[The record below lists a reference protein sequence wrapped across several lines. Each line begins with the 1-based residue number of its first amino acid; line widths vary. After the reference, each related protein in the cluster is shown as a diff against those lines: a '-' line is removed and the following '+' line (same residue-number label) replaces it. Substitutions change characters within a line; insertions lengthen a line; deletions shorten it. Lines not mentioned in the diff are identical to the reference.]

1 MLQLISD
8 HAQTLK
14 DPAEA
19 TAFLSATALLRDAA
33 APYVK
38 SHAVGVPGSERVMT
52 KFLDILRKWVS
63 VERWFYDGKSYADAV
78 DNLRKAY
85 KNEAESVLNACRAH
99 ARLSATSDI
108 IDRMITL
115 IGDGS
120 RVDSQTSTATPI
132 GKRVSILT
140 GAESLSEASACLSDI
155 AAIGADDAYAQVA
168 SRARKLLLQESMPS
182 LEQRKNKVRD
192 AASKLST
199 QSEPTPPKEV
209 SEFISEQI
217 PIGDVF
223 FPVIKDDTAREDEV
237 GVMELYMRH
246 LYRTYSLKDV
256 RRVKDERLLKFSF
269 VNKPSESAVNTA
281 TSVTSMTDL
290 TRLVRSSSSLSKLGE
305 TSDNDSDS
313 NLVPMENIEKIS
325 PQTVRT
331 GVFILVD
338 QVDDLKDAAKFE
350 SILGNFPQF
359 SNPSSKS
366 SSKPC
371 NVLYIVVAET
381 SVGFDSAEATMVAE
395 QCESLLSAY
404 VPLLEQAELRRV
416 SFVFNHGKDE
426 YAEEYSP
433 PAMFTYR
440 YPDFDED
447 SLYRDI
453 EPSHAYHLQLTRV
466 AANYRIHSL
475 GSRHT
480 TTCHVHLYE
489 ATPKVTSLAKD
500 KIASKHPRIFVRAL
514 SSVIDFSS
522 AGFERILVDA
532 LNSLDLVALRSKTDN
547 HLFINLVSDFEK
559 AILDPVVVE
568 EVVVSILKRH
578 GARMTKLGLVEVET
592 RVVCCLSK
600 DSPPIAL
607 RLVASNPTGYVH
619 VMSTYV
625 EAFDEAKSERVFKLI
640 GGTKASLAGSGDSS
654 WEGLNVNKPYPLTR
668 PFDAQRKSAMKASDT
683 LYCYDLPALFEAAV
697 EQQWLDA
704 AEKGGIEGG
713 IRAAARPLMVMYTSE
728 LVVHRKNRDTESGDW
743 TMKDYLAGDLE
754 LVQMNRGA
762 GANDVGMVAWLM
774 VLKTVEYPEVRL
786 PSNCR
791 CYLCRNQFPYARC
804 SHYYLSQGRQVV
816 LIANDITHKAG
827 SFGTRE
833 DVVFKL
839 ASEFARKNRIPRLF
853 IAANSGA
860 RIGLA
865 EGVKKSFKV
874 AFKDPSKPENG
885 FDFIYMS
892 KDDYKR
898 LGEER
903 QELIAEKTTLNGEE
917 VYKVTDI
924 IGSEPDLGVENLKGS
939 GLIAGET
946 SAAYEDIFTMTIVL
960 GRYVRR
966 KAASKFDI

>member
-1 MLQLISD
+1 MISD
-8 HAQTLK
+8 HAQSLK
-14 DPAEA
+14 DSAEA
-19 TAFLSATALLRDAA
+19 TAFLSVTALLRDAA
-33 APYVK
+33 APYVR
-38 SHAVGVPGSERVMT
+38 SHAIGVPGSERIMT
-52 KFLDILRKWVS
+52 SVLALLRNWTS

-85 KNEAESVLNACRAH
+85 KNETQLVLNACRAH
-99 ARLSATSDI
+99 AQLKATSEI
-108 IDRMITL
+108 VDRMITL

-155 AAIGADDAYAQVA
+155 AAIGSDDAYAHVA

-182 LEQRKNKVRD
+182 LEQRKNKVRE
-192 AASKLST
+192 AAKRLST
-199 QSEPTPPKEV
+199 RTEPAPPKEV
-209 SEFISEQI
+209 NEFLSEQI

-223 FPVIKDDTAREDEV
+223 FPVIKEDTSGDDEV
-237 GVMELYMRH
+237 GILELYMRH

-256 RRVKDERLLKFSF
+256 QHVKDDRLLKFSF
-269 VNKPSESAVNTA
+269 VNKPSESAVNTS

-290 TRLVRSSSSLSKLGE
+290 TRLVSSSSSLNKLGE

-331 GVFILVD
+331 GVCLLVD
-338 QVDDLKDAAKFE
+338 KVDELKDAAKFE
-350 SILGNFPQF
+350 SMLASFPQF

-366 SSKPC
+366 EAGPC
-371 NVLYIVVAET
+371 NVLYIIVTDT
-381 SVGFDSAEATMVAE
+381 SVGFDAAEAAVVAE
-395 QCESLLSAY
+395 QCESLVSSY
-404 VPLLEQAELRRV
+404 IPLMEQAELRRV

-426 YAEEYSP
+426 YFDEYSP

-440 YPDFDED
+440 YPNFEED

-453 EPSHAYHLQLTRV
+453 EPSHAYHLELTRV
-466 AANYRIHSL
+466 AANFRVRSL

-480 TTCHVHLYE
+480 TTCHVHMYE
-489 ATPKVTSLAKD
+489 ATPRVTALAKD
-500 KIASKHPRIFVRAL
+500 KIASKNPRIFVRAL

-532 LNSLDLVALRSKTDN
+532 LNSLDLVALRSKADN

-592 RVVCCLSK
+592 RVVCCLSR

-625 EAFDEAKSERVFKLI
+625 EAFDETNSQRVFKLI
-640 GGTKASLAGSGDSS
+640 GGTKASLAGSGDNS
-654 WEGLNVNKPYPLTR
+654 WEGMKVGHPYPLTR

-713 IRAAARPLMVMYTSE
+713 VRASTRPLMVMYTSE
-728 LVVHRKNRDTESGDW
+728 LVVHRKNRSTVAGDW

-774 VLKTVEYPEVRL
+774 VLKTVEYPQVRNL
-786 PSNCR
+786 MVMNGGSN
-791 CYLCRNQFPYARC
+791 
-804 SHYYLSQGRQVV
+804 V
-816 LIANDITHKAG
+816 
-827 SFGTRE
+827 
-833 DVVFKL
+833 
-839 ASEFARKNRIPRLF
+839 
-853 IAANSGA
+853 
-860 RIGLA
+860 
-865 EGVKKSFKV
+865 
-874 AFKDPSKPENG
+874 
-885 FDFIYMS
+885 
-892 KDDYKR
+892 
-898 LGEER
+898 
-903 QELIAEKTTLNGEE
+903 
-917 VYKVTDI
+917 
-924 IGSEPDLGVENLKGS
+924 
-939 GLIAGET
+939 
-946 SAAYEDIFTMTIVL
+946 
-960 GRYVRR
+960 
-966 KAASKFDI
+966 